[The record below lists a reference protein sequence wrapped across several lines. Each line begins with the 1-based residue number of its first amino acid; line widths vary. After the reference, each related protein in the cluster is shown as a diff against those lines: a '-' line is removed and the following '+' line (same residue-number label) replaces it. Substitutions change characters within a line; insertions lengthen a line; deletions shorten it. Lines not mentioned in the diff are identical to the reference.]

1 MRLFAALVPPAEVL
15 DELEAFTGP
24 LRKEWPELRWAGR
37 DLWHV
42 TVAFYGELDER
53 AYDRLLP
60 RLQRS
65 AARIPVLNL
74 SFAGAGAFPGGGVHA
89 RVVWT
94 GVYGDRRPLAQLAA
108 SLAGS
113 GRRADSPDPKPFRP
127 HLTLARCR
135 TPTDVRALTEQLA
148 SYAGRPWQATAV
160 ALIRSHP
167 SATPPQPRYEILTTY
182 PLRP

>member
-1 MRLFAALVPPAEVL
+1 MRLFAALVPPAEIL
-15 DELEAFTGP
+15 DELDAYTAP

-37 DLWHV
+37 ELWHV
-42 TVAFYGELDER
+42 TVAFYGETDER
-53 AYDRLLP
+53 SYERLLP

-65 AARIPVLNL
+65 ASRTPVLNL

-108 SLAGS
+108 SLAAT
-113 GRRADSPDPKPFRP
+113 GRRAGAPDPKPFRP

-135 TPTDVRALTEQLA
+135 VPTDVRTLTERLA
-148 SYAGRPWQATAV
+148 SFAGRPWQAASV
-160 ALIRSHP
+160 ALIHS
-167 SATPPQPRYEILTTY
+167 QMPRAAYETLTSY
-182 PLRP
+182 PLSG